1 MKKRLF
7 TKGIAL
13 GLAAVMLAGC
23 SGSGTSTSQG
33 STDAGTTGQS
43 EETQVSQGQEQTTIE
58 MWYHISPD
66 QATLLLQMIDEFQEL
81 HPGIKVETQ
90 SVAFA
95 EIKKQLSI
103 GVAADQLPDVTLCDT
118 VDNVS
123 FAAMGA
129 AMDITSEVEAW
140 GELENYFEA
149 PVNSARY
156 EDKYYGVPYYSNCL
170 AIMYNKD
177 IFDEMGLEYPDSDWT
192 WDDFKDMTAKTT
204 TADHSGLT
212 MSLIKSEE
220 GTFDVLPF
228 IWQAGADY
236 DSLDSEGA
244 GEALTMINDFYQN
257 GYMSKELISMTQAD
271 MCASLFATG
280 KSAMMVAGSWLNTNI
295 QNENPDLNYGV
306 VTFPNYKNAASP
318 IGGGNIMMMKDD
330 NREASWELMK
340 FLSSKENS
348 RKFCEDAGYI
358 SPREDAV
365 AESTLWL
372 DDPILSVYTEQLK
385 LAKARGPHPKWP
397 EISSAIQF
405 AYQDV
410 LSGAKSVDDALKQAA
425 AEVAEIISE

>member
-1 MKKRLF
+1 M
-7 TKGIAL
+7 
-13 GLAAVMLAGC
+13 
-23 SGSGTSTSQG
+23 
-33 STDAGTTGQS
+33 
-43 EETQVSQGQEQTTIE
+43 
-58 MWYHISPD
+58 
-66 QATLLLQMIDEFQEL
+66 
-81 HPGIKVETQ
+81 
-90 SVAFA
+90 AFA

-149 PVNSARY
+149 PANSAQY
-156 EDKYYGVPYYSNCL
+156 GGKYYGVPYYSNCL

-177 IFDEMGLEYPDSDWT
+177 IFDEMGLEYPTSDWT
-192 WDDFKDMTAKTT
+192 WDDFKNLTAQTT
-204 TADHSGLT
+204 TADHYGLT

-236 DSLDSEGA
+236 DSLDSDGA
-244 GEALTMINDFYQN
+244 KEALTMIHDFYQN

-385 LAKARGPHPKWP
+385 IAKARGPHPKWP

-425 AEVAEIISE
+425 AEVAEIINE